1 MATLRRTKKESE
13 GRAPATVYLL
23 EGNEP
28 VLRRE
33 FLEQLRARLQVTP
46 QSMDEAVVDARE
58 TPVATLANLVQTIPM
73 EGDYRLVIVHW
84 VNRYSPTELQALAN
98 LVSQVPPFACLVL
111 LPAAQDDEKSEA
123 RSAWSQLVSA
133 VKSHGQVVE
142 HKALKGKA
150 VSDRLMEEASAQGKH
165 LRPEDADYLQQLVDG
180 HAERALNEL
189 QKLIFYV
196 HPRIEIRRADIE
208 AVVSPT
214 QEARVFNM
222 IDAILAGDA
231 PQAMSQF
238 RLLFQA
244 GSNPQEVALKTLGL
258 LARQYRLLWGV
269 YLLLEHQ
276 VRLDHLKAVPPEI
289 AQKLP
294 KEPNVL
300 QFLERQPYLRGKVIQ
315 QARNLRFDSL
325 CRALEAIQETDL
337 ALKGLAPGVNPT
349 ESMERL
355 VVKLLT
361 LSSGRTR
368 N

>member
-1 MATLRRTKKESE
+1 MATSRRTKRE
-13 GRAPATVYLL
+13 GSDASPATVYLL

-33 FLEQLRARLQVTP
+33 FLEQLRARLQVVP

-58 TPVATLANLVQTIPM
+58 TPVAVVANLVQTIPM
-73 EGDYRLVIVHW
+73 ESDYRLVVLHW
-84 VNRYSPTELQALAN
+84 VNRYSAGELQALAK
-98 LVSQVPPFACLVL
+98 LVPQVPPFACLVL
-111 LPAAQDDEKSEA
+111 LTGAEDEEKSESRA
-123 RSAWSQLVSA
+123 AWNQLVSE
-133 VKSHGQVVE
+133 VKAHGQVVE

-150 VSDRLMEEASAQGKH
+150 VTDRLVEEAKAQGKH

-180 HAERALNEL
+180 HAERALAEL
-189 QKLIFYV
+189 QKVLLYI
-196 HPRIEIRRADIE
+196 HPRPEVRRADIDT
-208 AVVSPT
+208 VVSPT
-214 QEARVFNM
+214 QDARVFSL

-231 PQAMSQF
+231 PQAMAQF

-276 VRLDHLKAVPPEI
+276 VRLDHLKAVPPTI
-289 AQKLP
+289 IQKLP
-294 KEPNVL
+294 KEPNAI
-300 QFLERQPYLRGKVIQ
+300 QFLERQPYLRAKVVQ
-315 QARNLRFDSL
+315 QAKSLRFDSL
-325 CRALEAIQETDL
+325 CRALEALQETDL
-337 ALKGLAPGVNPT
+337 ALKGMAPGVNPT

-361 LSSGRTR
+361 LSSGQHRT
-368 N
+368 